1 MTEDIEGGREIIME
15 SSGDV
20 VLAATV
26 AHDPP
31 ASIDEI
37 VAQIWSLE
45 AGAAARE
52 SAAIDSTDSA
62 DKYRLSLESR
72 ELREE
77 VRQLK
82 RRHTELM
89 AGESGYRIDTQ
100 EFIQP

>member
-1 MTEDIEGGREIIME
+1 MSEEIEGGREIIME
-15 SSGDV
+15 SSEDA
-20 VLAATV
+20 VLATTV
-26 AHDPP
+26 VHDPP
-31 ASIDEI
+31 CSIDDI

-77 VRQLK
+77 VRRLK
-82 RRHTELM
+82 SRHTELV
-89 AGESGYRIDTQ
+89 AGESPYRIDTQ
-100 EFIQP
+100 EFIQR

>member
-1 MTEDIEGGREIIME
+1 MSEEIEGGREIIKE
-15 SSGDV
+15 SSGDA
-20 VLAATV
+20 VLAARDV
-26 AHDPP
+26 HDPP
-31 ASIDEI
+31 SSIDDI

-77 VRQLK
+77 VRRLK
-82 RRHTELM
+82 SRHTELV
-89 AGESGYRIDTQ
+89 AGESPYRIDPQ
-100 EFIQP
+100 EFIQR